1 MRTHALPQDRAY
13 QPGGALPQ
21 DQAYQPGG
29 ALPQDQAYQP
39 GGAAPRSRR
48 RRGVLRRAV
57 LAAACLAGAGGLM
70 LTAAG
75 TASASV
81 DQTAARIQPHNEC
94 RAWVEEN
101 VRWPHPTQYRVAAE
115 CSYINPAEK
124 ARGTLDLTW
133 LDDAHTEWFTNTGVV
148 YYSGWR
154 TPLFGDRGARMDYA
168 PR

>member
-1 MRTHALPQDRAY
+1 MSTHPGHRD
-13 QPGGALPQ
+13 QPGRAEGT
-21 DQAYQPGG
+21 
-29 ALPQDQAYQP
+29 
-39 GGAAPRSRR
+39 APETRR
-48 RRGVLRRAV
+48 RRSMLRRAA

-75 TASASV
+75 AASASAGH
-81 DQTAARIQPHNEC
+81 TPSRAQPQNEC

-115 CSYINPAEK
+115 CSYINPSEK
-124 ARGTLDLTW
+124 ARGTLDLVW
-133 LDDAHTEWFTNTGVV
+133 LDDAHTEWFTTTGVV

-154 TPLFGDRGARMDYA
+154 TPLFGDRGARMEYT

>member
-1 MRTHALPQDRAY
+1 MSRDAGHPERTTTMSTHPAHQDP
-13 QPGGALPQ
+13 PGQ
-21 DQAYQPGG
+21 TE
-29 ALPQDQAYQP
+29 
-39 GGAAPRSRR
+39 GAAPETRR
-48 RRGVLRRAV
+48 RRSMLRRAA
-57 LAAACLAGAGGLM
+57 LAATCLAGAAGLM

-81 DQTAARIQPHNEC
+81 DHPPSRIQPHNEC

-115 CSYINPAEK
+115 CSYINLSEK
-124 ARGTLDLTW
+124 ARGTLDLTL

-154 TPLFGDRGARMDYA
+154 TPLFGVRGARMEYT